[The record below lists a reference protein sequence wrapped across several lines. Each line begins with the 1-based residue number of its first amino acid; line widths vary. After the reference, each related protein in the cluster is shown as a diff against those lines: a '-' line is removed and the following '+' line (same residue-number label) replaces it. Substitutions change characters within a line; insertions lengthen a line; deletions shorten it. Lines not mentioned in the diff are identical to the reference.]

1 MATKIV
7 IASGKGGVGKSTT
20 AAGLG
25 KALARQNVNTL
36 LIDCDAGL
44 ASLDTMLGCRESAA
58 FGWFDVFN
66 GSCQPADAVTSVFD
80 NLSLIIAPVST
91 VDSDSQDAIKD
102 LTAALDK
109 NFDVIITDAPA
120 GLGTGV
126 LRAAAAAD
134 YGIIVATGDEIS
146 VKGAAAVDEKL
157 REAGVS
163 DTRIIINRYDLKA
176 AKKGKLMTVNKVI
189 DDSLVRLIGIIPE
202 DEILLYRSS
211 KKKKNLSSGAFDRI
225 AQRIMGKNVE
235 LKLSLLK

>member
-1 MATKIV
+1 M
-7 IASGKGGVGKSTT
+7 
-20 AAGLG
+20 
-25 KALARQNVNTL
+25 
-36 LIDCDAGL
+36 
-44 ASLDTMLGCRESAA
+44 
-58 FGWFDVFN
+58 
-66 GSCQPADAVTSVFD
+66 
-80 NLSLIIAPVST
+80 
-91 VDSDSQDAIKD
+91 
-102 LTAALDK
+102 TAALGKD
-109 NFDVIITDAPA
+109 FDVIITDAPA

-157 REAGVS
+157 RAAGVS

-202 DEILLYRSS
+202 DEILLYRNS
-211 KKKKNLSSGAFDRI
+211 KKKKNLSAGAFDRI
-225 AQRIMGKNVE
+225 AQRITGKNVE